1 MYLIGSAQK
10 FTTGLILKKL
20 ENENKV
26 NINDSVTKY
35 LPWFETTKR

>member
-1 MYLIGSAQK
+1 MYLIGS
-10 FTTGLILKKL
+10 TEIYNWINSKKL